1 MADGGVGE
9 ATEQRPTGE
18 LAAAVSNRLVQ
29 LVRDYTGRGPTKA
42 RTYIHDDVVMCVLQD
57 TLTRGERVMA
67 DRGDPLAV
75 IEHRRAFQRLMRDD
89 AVQAVE
95 EVMGKRVVAFLSDHH
110 LDPDVAVET
119 FLLEG
124 ALS

>member
-42 RTYIHDDVVMCVLQD
+42 RTYIQDDVVVCVLQD

-67 DRGDPLAV
+67 ERGDPLAV
-75 IEHRRAFQRLMRDD
+75 IEHRRAFQRLMRHD

-95 EVMGKRVVAFLSDHH
+95 EVMGKRVVAFLSDNH

>member
-18 LAAAVSNRLVQ
+18 LAAEVSNRLVQ

-42 RTYIHDDVVMCVLQD
+42 RTYIQDDVVMCVLQD

-95 EVMGKRVVAFLSDHH
+95 EVMGKRVVAFLSDNH